1 MGTQTMT
8 PTEVVLDELKGF
20 GHVYAT
26 FEFAPDQSVTVVL
39 PKLRD
44 AIEASNDDRW
54 AVNIVETSEQ
64 VVVFYGDAALR
75 EPLVHRQLLDG
86 TEKTIPRQQRR

>member
-1 MGTQTMT
+1 MGTSTIT
-8 PTEVVLDELKGF
+8 PTEVVLSELKGF

-26 FEFAPDQSVTVVL
+26 FEFALDQRVTVVL
-39 PKLRD
+39 PELRE

-54 AVNIVETSEQ
+54 AVNIVEISEQ

-86 TEKTIPRQQRR
+86 TERIVPR